1 MDKKSLIQIFLII
14 LLLIVTLLI
23 FNHFY
28 ISNNSLENPKNKEVT
43 NIEKDN
49 EQVVDK
55 NIIENVQYSLNNNKG
70 DIYQVLADFG
80 EINLDNPNLMF
91 LTNVNASLIL
101 ANKTN
106 IKLTSD
112 FANFNTKTFETTFIK
127 NIKVERDEETIT
139 GDELYLVLENET
151 NNTKNTSLSD
161 ENLIRISN
169 NILYKKPGY
178 SLKADILEMD
188 LISKDI
194 KIFMLDEQKKVFAK
208 TIIK

>member
-1 MDKKSLIQIFLII
+1 MGKKSLIQIFLII
-14 LLLIVTLLI
+14 ILFLITLLI

-28 ISNNSLENPKNKEVT
+28 ISNNSLENSEKVKKSNIEKNKEP
-43 NIEKDN
+43 NI
-49 EQVVDK
+49 DK
-55 NIIENVQYSLNNNKG
+55 NVIENIQYSLNNNRG

-80 EINLDNPNLMF
+80 EISLDNPNLMF

-106 IKLTSD
+106 IILTSN
-112 FANFNTKTFETTFIK
+112 FANFNTKTFETTFIQ
-127 NIKVERDEETIT
+127 NVKVEREEETII
-139 GDELYLVLENET
+139 GDELYLVLENE
-151 NNTKNTSLSD
+151 KKEIGNTSLLE

-188 LISKDI
+188 LITKDI
-194 KIFMLDEQKKVFAK
+194 KIFMLDKQKKVFA
-208 TIIK
+208 TTVIK

>member
-1 MDKKSLIQIFLII
+1 MEKKSLIQIFLII
-14 LLLIVTLLI
+14 LLFITALLI

-28 ISNNSLENPKNKEVT
+28 TSNDSAK
-43 NIEKDN
+43 NIEKKIIDTEIN
-49 EQVVDK
+49 EKQSVDK
-55 NIIENVQYSLNNNKG
+55 NIIENVQYSFNNSKG

-101 ANKTN
+101 TNKTN
-106 IKLTSD
+106 IILTSD
-112 FANFNTKTFETTFIK
+112 FANFNTKTFETTFIN
-127 NIKVERDEETIT
+127 NIKVERDEEIIT
-139 GDELYLVLENET
+139 GDELYLVLEQEKKG
-151 NNTKNTSLSD
+151 NNNDSSLE

-178 SLKADILEMD
+178 SLKADILEID
-188 LISKDI
+188 LITKNI
-194 KIFMLDEQKKVFAK
+194 KIFMLDKQKKVFAK

>member
-1 MDKKSLIQIFLII
+1 MGKKSLIQIFLII
-14 LLLIVTLLI
+14 LLFLITLLI

-28 ISNNSLENPKNKEVT
+28 ISNNSLENSEKGKKSNIEKNKEP
-43 NIEKDN
+43 NI
-49 EQVVDK
+49 DK
-55 NIIENVQYSLNNNKG
+55 NVIENIQYSLNNNSG

-80 EINLDNPNLMF
+80 EISLDNPNLMF

-106 IKLTSD
+106 IILTSN
-112 FANFNTKTFETTFIK
+112 FANFNTKTFETTFIQ
-127 NIKVERDEETIT
+127 NVKVEREEETII
-139 GDELYLVLENET
+139 GDELYLVLENE
-151 NNTKNTSLSD
+151 KKEIGNTSLLE

-188 LISKDI
+188 LITKDI
-194 KIFMLDEQKKVFAK
+194 KIFMLDKQKKVFA
-208 TIIK
+208 TTVIK

>member
-1 MDKKSLIQIFLII
+1 MEKKSLIQIFLII
-14 LLLIVTLLI
+14 LLFITALLI

-28 ISNNSLENPKNKEVT
+28 TSNDSAK
-43 NIEKDN
+43 NIEKKIIDTEIN
-49 EQVVDK
+49 EKQSVDK
-55 NIIENVQYSLNNNKG
+55 NIIENVQYSFNNSKG

-101 ANKTN
+101 TNKTN
-106 IKLTSD
+106 IILTSD
-112 FANFNTKTFETTFIK
+112 FANFNTKTFETTFIN
-127 NIKVERDEETIT
+127 NIKVERDEEIIT
-139 GDELYLVLENET
+139 GDELYLVLEQEKKG
-151 NNTKNTSLSD
+151 NNNDSSLE

-178 SLKADILEMD
+178 SLKADILEID
-188 LISKDI
+188 LITKNI
-194 KIFMLDEQKKVFAK
+194 KIFMLDKEKKVFAK